1 MAEILLIKLGA
12 LGDVVRTTCVLNGLN
27 EKYPGVNITWVTLP
41 NHVEVLKN
49 VPFIKEIVPLTED
62 GKNHIKS
69 KIFDIVINFDE
80 DKESCSLATENSKED
95 LSKIYGFYFENG
107 QIKCSPSAKEY
118 FDMSLLGEKPMND
131 VLKKNNTKTY
141 QRLMLDI
148 LQINPKNWNILYNI
162 NSEQKIFAN
171 KFKIKQNIRENQ
183 KIDAPPPTKV
193 GGLIGA
199 RFLDV
204 SKTSVFEHL
213 EIQVNFSARN
223 FFLKRNFCTEVCHCE
238 QTSCDRS
245 ADHIRKNVVLG
256 RHCRHDKVI
265 GINTGAGDR
274 WPSKRLS
281 IRKTINLINLL
292 SERTNSKIIL
302 FGGPGERERN
312 KEILENTAIKIID
325 SGCEN
330 SISQFAALI
339 DVCDVLITTD
349 TAALHFALGLDKKVI
364 ALIGPTS
371 SAEIE
376 LYDRGDKII
385 PNHDCVCCYKP
396 DCVCMDF
403 LDENVVC
410 TKAMSYL

>member
-1 MAEILLIKLGA
+1 M
-12 LGDVVRTTCVLNGLN
+12 
-27 EKYPGVNITWVTLP
+27 
-41 NHVEVLKN
+41 
-49 VPFIKEIVPLTED
+49 
-62 GKNHIKS
+62 
-69 KIFDIVINFDE
+69 
-80 DKESCSLATENSKED
+80 
-95 LSKIYGFYFENG
+95 
-107 QIKCSPSAKEY
+107 
-118 FDMSLLGEKPMND
+118 
-131 VLKKNNTKTY
+131 
-141 QRLMLDI
+141 
-148 LQINPKNWNILYNI
+148 
-162 NSEQKIFAN
+162 
-171 KFKIKQNIRENQ
+171 
-183 KIDAPPPTKV
+183 
-193 GGLIGA
+193 
-199 RFLDV
+199 
-204 SKTSVFEHL
+204 
-213 EIQVNFSARN
+213 
-223 FFLKRNFCTEVCHCE
+223 KRNFCTEVCHCE

-302 FGGPGERERN
+302 FGGPGER
-312 KEILENTAIKIID
+312 D
-325 SGCEN
+325 
-330 SISQFAALI
+330 ISQFAALI